1 MALICVPSLPELL
14 CILAVFPIRRIH
26 GFGPSYIGFR
36 LADIPERAIDEEG
49 NEVKFEFL
57 DLVDLDNEE
66 YVVLLPVT
74 EEGEEEEG
82 EVVILK
88 VEDTDDDSEEES
100 YVSVEDEEV
109 LNKVFEIFKEKFKD
123 DFDFVD

>member
-1 MALICVPSLPELL
+1 MEENFDGEELDNII
-14 CILAVFPIRRIH
+14 ILN
-26 GFGPSYIGFR
+26 
-36 LADIPERAIDEEG
+36 DDEG

-57 DLVDLDNEE
+57 DLIELDNEE

-88 VEDTDDDSEEES
+88 VEDTDDDSDEES
-100 YVSVEDEEV
+100 YVSIEDEDT